1 MKIGA
6 IDLDKRPLLI
16 AEIGNNHEGNAD
28 VAFKLAEAAMEAGA
42 DAVKVQIIE
51 PARLV
56 NRSEEQRIAQLTRYR
71 LPRDVF
77 LRMAE
82 RVRAKGGLFMA
93 SVFDCDSLTQW
104 ASELD
109 AIKIASGDLDFDPL
123 LQVAARS
130 GKPIVLS
137 TGMSNLEEI
146 ARAAAIVAKELPKG
160 VALTDRLAVLHCV
173 SLYPTPLEQTNLAA
187 MTTLRDRLGVT
198 IGYSDH
204 TLGIVSALV
213 ALGLGARII
222 EKHFSLDK
230 NYSAFRDHALS
241 AEPAEFAELAKAFKA
256 YAPMLGTGLRDGE
269 LPDAATRAAARRG
282 IVTSRDIAA
291 GEMLTADD
299 LDYVRPA
306 KGFPPSAAREVIG
319 RRVHAAL
326 KAHHVITPED
336 LA

>member
-1 MKIGA
+1 MKIGD
-6 IDLDKRPLLI
+6 IDLEKRPLLI

-28 VAFKLAEAAMEAGA
+28 VALRLAEAAMEAGA

-71 LPRDVF
+71 LPREVF
-77 LRMAE
+77 LEMAA

-104 ASELD
+104 APHLD

-123 LQVAARS
+123 LQIAALS

-137 TGMSNLEEI
+137 TGMSSLDEI
-146 ARAAAIVAKELPKG
+146 ARSARVIADALPAGAKL
-160 VALTDRLAVLHCV
+160 VDSLALLHCV
-173 SLYPTPLEQTNLAA
+173 SLYPTPLDQTNLAA
-187 MTTLRDRLGVT
+187 MAILRDKLGLTV
-198 IGYSDH
+198 GYSDH
-204 TLGIVSALV
+204 TLGIASALV
-213 ALGLGARII
+213 ALGLGSRIV
-222 EKHFSLDK
+222 EKHFTLDK
-230 NYSAFRDHALS
+230 NYSSFRDHALS
-241 AEPAEFAELAKAFKA
+241 AEPAEFVQLAAAFKNHA
-256 YAPMLGTGLRDGE
+256 AMLGSGRRDGN

-282 IVTSRDIAA
+282 IVTARDIAA
-291 GEMLTADD
+291 GATLTADD

-306 KGFPPSAAREVIG
+306 KGFPPSAAHEVIG
-319 RRVHAAL
+319 RRVRAAL
-326 KAHHVITPED
+326 KAHHVITAED